1 MGRPISSDIL
11 SIIKFDK
18 GMENNRGT
26 RSIPPGKG
34 QKLKRNRMEHEKKI
48 DTANHYDCLETDVRE
63 DARKNFKRQ
72 PYKSVDVAQYMA
84 KKFGIGGDA
93 DGQKDS

>member
-1 MGRPISSDIL
+1 MLLSNSDLFQIYTDWR
-11 SIIKFDK
+11 K
-18 GMENNRGT
+18 E
-26 RSIPPGKG
+26 

-63 DARKNFKRQ
+63 DARKNFNRQ
-72 PYKSVDVAQYMA
+72 PYKSVDVAQYIA

>member
-1 MGRPISSDIL
+1 M
-11 SIIKFDK
+11 
-18 GMENNRGT
+18 
-26 RSIPPGKG
+26 
-34 QKLKRNRMEHEKKI
+34 KRNRMEHEKKI

-72 PYKSVDVAQYMA
+72 PYKSVDVAQYIA

-93 DGQKDS
+93 DGRRTETMSENDKKKDIYGATDSMSEEFIESMRRLRNLDL